1 LLLLLLH
8 FRRTVHIITNSS
20 SGGSDAL
27 AAAAGALAA
36 AHVALNSSRSAL
48 AAKALNHA
56 KQLYSMALSV
66 QLLNSSYCGAVVPCQ
81 GEAVP
86 SQDGSLSAAAA
97 AAAAAGSENVT
108 AVPWVAY
115 PSSSKY
121 DDLAWAAAWL
131 FKATGTT
138 AYLSEAELFYKLHLQ
153 HEAQLGTPAGWI
165 PSTDNMGFAAGGQAA
180 LVLYELKILCAISSL
195 VRSGKQWVHLQDGS
209 PATNTIGFAAGT

>member
-1 LLLLLLH
+1 MPWWHTTCSKPFICIVLLLLLLC
-8 FRRTVHIITNSS
+8 FCRTVHIITNSS

-36 AHVALNSSRSAL
+36 AHVALNSTRSAL
-48 AAKALNHA
+48 ATTALNHA

-66 QLLNSSYCGAVVPCQ
+66 QLLSSSYCGTVVACQ

-86 SQDGSLSAAAA
+86 LQSAGAAA
-97 AAAAAGSENVT
+97 AAAAAGSDNVT

-131 FKATGTT
+131 FKATGTS

-153 HEAQLGTPAGWI
+153 HEAALASPAGWI
-165 PSTDNMGFAAGGQAA
+165 PSTDNMGFAAGG
-180 LVLYELKILCAISSL
+180 
-195 VRSGKQWVHLQDGS
+195 
-209 PATNTIGFAAGT
+209 